1 MYSFENIIFCYFRK
15 MNSEEKLFNWETAR
29 KGTFKEF
36 EGLISA
42 EANSDNESMNGH
54 VCSDCDH
61 IGMYIHP

>member
-1 MYSFENIIFCYFRK
+1 
-15 MNSEEKLFNWETAR
+15 MNSEEELFNWEAPR

-61 IGMYIHP
+61 IGEYINIISIDV